1 MADGLYIYIY
11 IYTHTYTHTHTQK
24 NMHSI
29 VGAIDELSLLL
40 FVLNALY
47 KTDQV
52 KFQTWTNELLKD

>member
-1 MADGLYIYIY
+1 
-11 IYTHTYTHTHTQK
+11 
-24 NMHSI
+24 MHSI